1 MNAGMRIY
9 LCSFLLLCASVIFA
23 APPSAVHVR
32 NFSQVD
38 EHIYRG
44 AAPSEAGLKDL
55 RALHVSVDLD
65 LREPGEAGDVERA
78 EAVKLGM
85 KYIDIPMRPL
95 SAPTP
100 GEVKQALEV
109 LLAADAGPDRV
120 FVHCRRGRDRTGTVI
135 ACYRIQHDGWTNRRA
150 LEEARKHGIS
160 IVERGMRSYIL
171 HFQPLAMPAVVAA
184 TR

>member
-1 MNAGMRIY
+1 MA
-9 LCSFLLLCASVIFA
+9 FA

-32 NFSQVD
+32 NFAQVD

-44 AAPSEAGLKDL
+44 AVPSETGLKDL
-55 RALHVSVDLD
+55 RALHVSIVMD
-65 LREPGEAGDVERA
+65 LREPGESGTEERVEA
-78 EAVKLGM
+78 EHLGM

-100 GEVKQALEV
+100 GEMKQALEV
-109 LLAADAGPDRV
+109 LLAADAGSDRV

-135 ACYRIQHDGWTNRRA
+135 ACYRIQHDHWSNRRA
-150 LEEARKHGIS
+150 FVDAKKHGIS

-171 HFQPLAMPAVVAA
+171 HFQPMAVPPVIAA
-184 TR
+184 SR